1 MPSIA
6 KTVSSLKTSFIV
18 AILLS
23 VALLIWVDPTT
34 KEGNAALFLIAIL
47 FFTVVL
53 RVLGALITL
62 VFPDRPTGG
71 AA

>member
-6 KTVSSLKTSFIV
+6 KSVASLKTSFIV
-18 AILLS
+18 AVLLS

-34 KEGNAALFLIAIL
+34 KEGNFALFLIAIL

-53 RVLGALITL
+53 RALGGLIAR
-62 VFPDRPTGG
+62 VFPDKPAGG
-71 AA
+71 AT

>member
-1 MPSIA
+1 M
-6 KTVSSLKTSFIV
+6 
-18 AILLS
+18 AIPLS

-53 RVLGALITL
+53 RVLGALIAL